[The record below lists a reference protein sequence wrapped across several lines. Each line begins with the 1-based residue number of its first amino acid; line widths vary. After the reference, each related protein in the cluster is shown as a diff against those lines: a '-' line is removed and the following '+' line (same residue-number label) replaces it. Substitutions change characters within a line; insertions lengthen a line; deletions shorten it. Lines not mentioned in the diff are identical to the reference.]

1 MAEEIKVKHFKPK
14 AHILKLLGEELI
26 KSPIMAIYEL
36 VKNSYD
42 ADSSFVNVSFTNIQ
56 NLENAIVTIEDNGT
70 GLTSE
75 VIENVWLEPG
85 TDHRKPIDQNGN
97 RIINRSPIFNRV
109 PMGEKGVG
117 RFAVHKLGNS
127 IKLFT
132 RPANIIT
139 CVDEKAEWKKY
150 ILDYEIM
157 LTIDWK
163 TFSQSKYLDE
173 IPISWQIETN
183 KANFHFQDNSGTLIE
198 VTSLKEPW
206 TRRMARSLKR
216 NVVSMLSPK
225 NDINKFKINLD
236 FGNDWLEGFPDA
248 KEVLKIA
255 PYYYSAILD
264 ENYNLIVDYEFKLAL
279 NKEIGENIVK
289 DSSENIKGMLRP
301 KIRKRL
307 EEDLVDSKEINEIM
321 KNLKTSKNP
330 FGNIMV
336 EIYSYDMDSISFK
349 DYTYD
354 SKTVKSVLKEN
365 YGIKV
370 FKDEMRIF
378 NYGEPGDDWLNIDIE
393 RVQNKEWFSNN
404 QVIGTV
410 YLDSIH
416 TTDLIEKTNREGFVE
431 NNNYS
436 IFYDCVRLIIEDF
449 KTRRQKDRRKWL
461 AFNQKESNIKTRFDR
476 TSFFKE
482 LIDSTDFSDIEKR
495 EKLKKEAENLEK
507 DFEEKKETLLIP
519 AGVGMTASVA
529 LHEIEKLVPRLK
541 EIVNDNPFQTI
552 LGNEKVD
559 ELDDYVQGILSVLRK
574 GGNKPI
580 NLNESIDKAISNYSF
595 KLKSRKIEVLTD
607 YDNSIETV
615 KCDKR
620 YFITMIMNIIDNSIY
635 WLDTIYKENKTI
647 YFKTYSDNDISSIVI
662 VDNGPGFKDE
672 IADLVRPFFSRKD
685 DGIGIGFYLIDTIMM
700 KYGKFEI
707 LENSDLDDIQIPDKY
722 RGAAVKL
729 SFSKNQ

>member
-1 MAEEIKVKHFKPK
+1 MENIKHFKPK
-14 AHILKLLGEELI
+14 AHILRLLGEELI

-42 ADSSFVNVSFTNIQ
+42 ADSSFVNVNFSSIQ
-56 NLENAIVTIEDNGT
+56 DLENSVVRIEDNGT

-97 RIINRSPIFNRV
+97 RIINRSPIFDRV

-117 RFAVHKLGNS
+117 RFAVHKLGNI
-127 IKLFT
+127 IKLVT
-132 RPANIIT
+132 RPALVIT
-139 CVDEKAEWKKY
+139 CLDENSEWRKY
-150 ILDYEIM
+150 ILDYEIT

-163 TFSQSKYLDE
+163 AFSQSKYLED
-173 IPISWQIETN
+173 IPITWQTETD
-183 KANFHFQDNSGTLIE
+183 KTNFHFQNDSGTLIE

-206 TRRMARSLKR
+206 SRRMARSLKR

-225 NDINKFKINLD
+225 TDTKKFKINLD
-236 FGNDWLEGFPDA
+236 FGNNWLEGFPDA

-255 PYYYSAILD
+255 PYHYFAILD
-264 ENYNLIVDYEFKLAL
+264 EDYNLIVDYEFKLNL
-279 NKEIGENIVK
+279 NKEIGKNIV
-289 DSSENIKGMLRP
+289 SNFSENIKGMLRP
-301 KIRKRL
+301 KIRQRL
-307 EEDLVDSKEINEIM
+307 EQDLVETGEINEIIE
-321 KNLKTSKNP
+321 NLETYKNP

-336 EIYSYDMDSISFK
+336 EIYSYDMDSDSFK

-365 YGIKV
+365 SGIKV
-370 FKDEMRIF
+370 FKDEMRVF

-410 YLDSIH
+410 YLDSVN
-416 TTDLIEKTNREGFVE
+416 TTNLIEKTNREGFVE
-431 NNNYS
+431 NNTFS

-449 KTRRQKDRRKWL
+449 KNRRQKDRRKWL
-461 AFNQKESNIKTRFDR
+461 AFNHKDNKNTRIFDQA
-476 TSFFKE
+476 SLFKD
-482 LIDSTDFSDIEKR
+482 LIDSTDFSDTEKR
-495 EKLKKEAENLEK
+495 EKLKKEAENLQN
-507 DFEEKKETLLIP
+507 DYEEKKETLLIP

-529 LHEIEKLVPRLK
+529 LHEIEKLVPRLR
-541 EIVNDNPFQTI
+541 EVVNQKPFQSI

-580 NLNESIDKAISNYSF
+580 NIVESVNKAVSNYSF
-595 KLKSRKIEVLTD
+595 KLKTRKIEIVVENDSALE
-607 YDNSIETV
+607 II

-635 WLDTIYKENKTI
+635 WLDTIYKEDKGI
-647 YFKTYSDNDISSIVI
+647 YIKTYLDIDVPSIVI

-672 IADLVRPFFSRKD
+672 ITDLVRPFFSRKD
-685 DGIGIGFYLIDTIMM
+685 DGIGIGLYLIDTIMM

-707 LENSDLDDIQIPDKY
+707 LEISDLNDIGVPLKY
-722 RGAAVKL
+722 QGAAIKL
-729 SFSKNQ
+729 TFIKNQ